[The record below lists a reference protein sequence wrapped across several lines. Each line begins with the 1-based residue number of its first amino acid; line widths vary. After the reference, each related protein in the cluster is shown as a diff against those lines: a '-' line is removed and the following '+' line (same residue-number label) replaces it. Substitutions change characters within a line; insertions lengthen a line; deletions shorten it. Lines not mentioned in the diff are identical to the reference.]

1 MSSIVTASAIA
12 LVAAP
17 SGGAPVDDH
26 ARSVSAK
33 VGTTAALVD
42 SRVEGVAAPA
52 PGLSADPI
60 LLPLGDSIGD
70 TTTITVAS
78 GVMAA
83 WTPFAETP
91 SNFTFSL
98 ASASVRTILAVAQTR
113 VAVDGGD
120 VCNPDYAD
128 ESCSD
133 VQDVWTFTWDG
144 RDDGAAPVVVGDY
157 TLTSSAIGAVGTV
170 VVRDLVLDAVTSDVR
185 APFVV
190 APFVDGVLDSRTVT
204 FTGMA
209 SGYDIPTTGVADLIS
224 SSGAAVLHHYDF
236 GPTPSVGHDLVL
248 NGIGLAFGNYL
259 LNVDLVSGGV
269 HQVTDFEVTVVQT
282 QALAARVHVSSPS
295 IFPAVDNYRDRAR
308 VTLTVTSSTGRPIP
322 VTGTVVVRK
331 GSVVVRRIA
340 VIAGQVAVSWDGRIN
355 GNTAP
360 GAYTIAATVKGPQGA
375 AVNATP
381 ARVTVFRTTVVA
393 ASLRTSM
400 PTVFPERDGYKDG
413 VRITSGT
420 RTSTGGAI
428 RGSQTIEVLR
438 GTRVVTTWTFPN
450 TSAHTVTWNGRDGGD
465 VSAGRYSLRF
475 TVKGPEGRPVVKA
488 VAITVSD
495 KKLVT
500 YSTEGSKTYMPTQ
513 AFDSCHYTDYGVC
526 EYASGWSING
536 RTYPGTVSYYNGIDS
551 ATWAAHSIALPT
563 GTTSYRI
570 HTMASTDD
578 SRWALHACTSDATNV
593 FDCQSGWSYPINDY
607 SGGEYI
613 TAWTSRGVSDGRAD
627 FYIGSTEWGFI
638 HVGQFTVDFKRTWKV
653 LE

>member
-1 MSSIVTASAIA
+1 MKSVRIAMSSIVIASAVA

-17 SGGAPVDDH
+17 SGGATVDNHD
-26 ARSVSAK
+26 RSVSAK
-33 VGTTAALVD
+33 ASTTAKPVASL
-42 SRVEGVAAPA
+42 VEGVAAPA
-52 PGLSADPI
+52 PGLTADPI

-98 ASASVRTILAVAQTR
+98 ASAPVRTILAVTQTR

-170 VVRDLVLDAVTSDVR
+170 AVRDLVLDAVTSDVR

-224 SSGAAVLHHYDF
+224 SSGDTVVHHYDF
-236 GPTPSVGHDLVL
+236 GPTPSVGHDVVL

-259 LNVDLVSGGV
+259 LSVDLVSGGV

-322 VTGTVVVRK
+322 VTGTVEVRK

-340 VIAGQVAVSWDGRIN
+340 VIAGQAAVSWDGRIN

-375 AVNATP
+375 AVNAIP

-400 PTVFPERDGYKDG
+400 PTVFPERDGYKDA
-413 VRITSGT
+413 VRITSGS

-475 TVKGPEGRPVVKA
+475 TVKGPEGLPVVKA
-488 VAITVSD
+488 VAITVSG
-495 KKLVT
+495 KKVVGVAFSQT
-500 YSTEGSKTYMPTQ
+500 MSARA
-513 AFDSCHYTDYGVC
+513 AFDGMASGSYWEGYVAGSQKLWGCTYYGCEPDSAFYAWTLPASFRGYGNIRVWTCTESTSSAPLGRFSYTDPSGNLVGTTWWLGNYYPDCYSPRSGPP
-526 EYASGWSING
+526 ASAFNG
-536 RTYPGTVSYYNGIDS
+536 RTLNWLVENIDDYELS
-551 ATWAAHSIALPT
+551 FWEVKRFEIT
-563 GTTSYRI
+563 GTRY
-570 HTMASTDD
+570 
-578 SRWALHACTSDATNV
+578 
-593 FDCQSGWSYPINDY
+593 
-607 SGGEYI
+607 
-613 TAWTSRGVSDGRAD
+613 
-627 FYIGSTEWGFI
+627 
-638 HVGQFTVDFKRTWKV
+638 V
-653 LE
+653 LQ